1 VKEGARVLVVG
12 LGGLGCPALL
22 ALAHAGVGTL
32 GLCDDDEVDATNL
45 HRQILYG
52 EGDVGMH
59 KVDAAA
65 RALTAIAPRIELRP
79 FRTRLLPTNAAE
91 LVRGWDVVLE
101 GADNFATK
109 FLAAD
114 ACAAA
119 GVPVVHASSVRWV
132 GTALAVG
139 ARGRPCYRCLFEDV
153 PEGDAPNCAEA
164 GVMGPV
170 VGLTAAAQ
178 VDLALAL
185 LGGSAVAGTLV
196 TIDGKSGALRRRTVP
211 PRTDCLLC
219 SEDPPKAGRPPEGP
233 LDELERRAM
242 ETIVRIPTPLRT
254 LTGGADEVKAAG
266 ATVGEV
272 IEDLEKK
279 HPGIRDRL
287 LDDKGVRRFV
297 NIYVGEE
304 DVRFLEGLKTQLKAG
319 DQISIVPA
327 IAGG

>member
-1 VKEGARVLVVG
+1 VLVVG

-65 RALTAIAPRIELRP
+65 RALTAIAPRVELRP

-139 ARGRPCYRCLFEDV
+139 ARGRPCYRCLFEDL

-185 LGGSAVAGTLV
+185 LGRSAVAGTLV
-196 TIDGKSGALRRRTVP
+196 TVDGKSATLRRRAVP
-211 PRTDCLLC
+211 PRVDCPLC
-219 SEDPPKAGRPPEGP
+219 GV
-233 LDELERRAM
+233 ERRAM

-272 IEDLEKK
+272 IEDLERK